1 VLDALSVALVVGG
14 LQTSLSKV
22 EVIVGKMEA
31 AEIVE
36 VCDALTGW
44 I

>member
-1 VLDALSVALVVGG
+1 MLDALSVALVVGG

-22 EVIVGKMEA
+22 EVIVSKMEA

-36 VCDALTGW
+36 VCDTLASW